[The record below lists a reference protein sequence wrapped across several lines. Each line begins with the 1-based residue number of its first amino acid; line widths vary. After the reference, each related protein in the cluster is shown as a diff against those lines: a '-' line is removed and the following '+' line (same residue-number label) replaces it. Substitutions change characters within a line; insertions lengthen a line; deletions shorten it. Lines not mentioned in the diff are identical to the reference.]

1 MSLVER
7 LSGNNDPRELICP
20 ISLDLMVDPVVDSFD
35 HTYERR
41 EIETWFD
48 VPHTSSPITG
58 MPYVD
63 GDVTLRPNIALR
75 EI

>member
-1 MSLVER
+1 
-7 LSGNNDPRELICP
+7 
-20 ISLDLMVDPVVDSFD
+20 MVDPVDSFD
-35 HTYERR
+35 HSYERR

-48 VPHTSSPITG
+48 VPHTSSPMTG

-75 EI
+75 EICFKQV